1 MFYVENW
8 MFEDKE
14 DEDLE
19 TIMLIDKAKRDKDS
33 EIAISL
39 LLEVVTR

>member
-1 MFYVENW
+1 